1 MRPAAPTAGTR
12 LQGTEAVAQTPAPSG
27 LLKTIWGMAQN
38 FIGCD
43 REQAFLLPPSLR
55 EWLPEDHL
63 AWFVIDAVA
72 GLDLGEFYADYR
84 DDGHGRAAYEP
95 SMMVALLVYAYA
107 TEQRSA
113 RGIERHC
120 RQDIAYRVICANR
133 VPDHATIARFVA
145 RHEAALAGLFG
156 SVLALCARAG
166 LVSTGVVAIDGTKL
180 VANASREANL
190 DYERIAREIVA
201 EARATDEAEDEL
213 FGEARGD
220 ELPEELRTSEG
231 RRRWLAEAKRELES
245 GQASNAPEQPAD
257 EPASM
262 PRGRAIDQGRR
273 GWLRDARQRLDERRE
288 REARAV
294 PRSREARLAES
305 RRRLEEELAAER
317 EANAAYEA
325 YRARGISRD
334 GRRFGGGPPSP
345 HRLPET
351 PAGKIN
357 TTDPDSRLLKAPGI
371 GYVQGYNAQATVND
385 KQIVLAA
392 EISVDSPDFGHLE
405 PMVEATACEL
415 ERAGVTESPE
425 VVVAD
430 AGYWHHE
437 QMDSLAADGIQVL
450 IPPDAKKRTGA
461 RPGWQGGRYEWMRGV
476 LLTELGKRLYRT
488 RSQTAEP
495 MFGHTKHNRGMSR
508 FHRRGRSAA
517 RTEWRLIT
525 ATHNLTKLHRHTL
538 ASATA

>member
-1 MRPAAPTAGTR
+1 
-12 LQGTEAVAQTPAPSG
+12 
-27 LLKTIWGMAQN
+27 MAQN
-38 FIGCD
+38 FIACD
-43 REQAFLLPPSLR
+43 REQAFLLPPSLW
-55 EWLPEDHL
+55 EWLAEDHL
-63 AWFVIDAVA
+63 AWFVIEAVEEM
-72 GLDLGEFYADYR
+72 DLGEFYADYR
-84 DDGHGRAAYEP
+84 ADGHGRAAYEP
-95 SMMVALLVYAYA
+95 SMMVALLLYAYA

-113 RGIERHC
+113 RAIERHC
-120 RQDIAYRVICANR
+120 RQDVAYRVICANR
-133 VPDHATIARFVA
+133 VPDHATIARFVV
-145 RHEAALAGLFG
+145 RHEAALSGLFG

-190 DYERIAREIVA
+190 DYERIAREILA
-201 EARATDEAEDEL
+201 EAKATDEAEDEL
-213 FGEARGD
+213 YGEARGD
-220 ELPEELRTSEG
+220 ELPAELQTREG
-231 RRRWLAEAKRELES
+231 RRRWLSEAKRELES
-245 GQASNAPEQPAD
+245 GQAASPPEAAAEQPAD
-257 EPASM
+257 EPALM

-288 REARAV
+288 REARPV
-294 PRSREARLAES
+294 PRSRRARLAES
-305 RRRLEEELAAER
+305 RRRLEEELEAER
-317 EANAAYEA
+317 SANEAYEA
-325 YRARGISRD
+325 YRSRGISRD
-334 GRRFGGGPPSP
+334 GRRFGGDGPSP
-345 HRLPET
+345 YQVPDT

-371 GYVQGYNAQATVND
+371 GYVQGYNAQATVNE

-405 PMVEATACEL
+405 PMVDATITEL
-415 ERAGVTESPE
+415 ERAGVAEPPE

-437 QMDSLAADGIQVL
+437 QMDSLAAGGIQVL
-450 IPPDAKKRTGA
+450 VPPDAKKRKGA
-461 RPGWQGGRYEWMRGV
+461 RRGWQGGRYEWMRTV
-476 LLTELGKRLYRT
+476 LSTELGQRLYRQ

-525 ATHNLTKLHRHTL
+525 ATHNLTKLHSHTL
-538 ASATA
+538 AAATT